1 MAGELHAGCC
11 VDAPA
16 LHASAHHGALPS
28 PQVSCTPGAASKFLD
43 VALRSQLWGL
53 HIAHASQN
61 VLTETMYPPNFTLL
75 VRWSEPTAALMRDWL
90 LLSMR
95 QVCPVIALEKEELGG
110 ARRRSSEEV
119 GEGSRRSSEKDLGGA
134 HMSSDDRWLPQLT
147 ADDS

>member
-61 VLTETMYPPNFTLL
+61 VLTETMYPHNFNLL

-110 ARRRSSEEV
+110 ARRRISEEL
-119 GEGSRRSSEKDLGGA
+119 GEGSRRSSYELG
-134 HMSSDDRWLPQLT
+134 
-147 ADDS
+147 